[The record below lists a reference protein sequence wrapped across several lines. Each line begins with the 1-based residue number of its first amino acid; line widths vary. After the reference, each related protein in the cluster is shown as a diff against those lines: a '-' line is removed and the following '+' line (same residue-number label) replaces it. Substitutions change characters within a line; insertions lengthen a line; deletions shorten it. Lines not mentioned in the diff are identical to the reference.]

1 MPPCRSECRGGALA
15 PNDRDKTGHRAWRRR
30 LDGPC
35 AASPR
40 SRRCPDQGGSRA
52 SSARPFLTPA
62 RCRTRPPMD
71 RPNRGGVQSFT
82 GTRRDGAVAPCAVI
96 RSTASEAVF
105 YPFPDVAPR
114 PSGHSS
120 GTPALRRPARGTDLW
135 HSKVSDGPH
144 LGDARITTVA
154 AQPPDFGELRRSRV
168 RSRR

>member
-15 PNDRDKTGHRAWRRR
+15 PNDRDKIRAPRLASASRWPLRRQPAISS
-30 LDGPC
+30 L
-35 AASPR
+35 SR
-40 SRRCPDQGGSRA
+40 SGRISSFV
-52 SSARPFLTPA
+52 SSAVPDPGALPDA
-62 RCRTRPPMD
+62 PPMD